1 MQRLVVLHQRPMG
14 ESNWLLNIFSEQDG
28 HQLVLAPRRAGR
40 LALWQL
46 YQGEWRS
53 DKDWPRMTVSDRLSE
68 LKYQRQQLFCCTYLS
83 ELLIQLLPMAD
94 AQPQL
99 FQRFLTL
106 LEAMQTPQ
114 ALEPWLRIF
123 EYQLLQALGFGF
135 DWHQT
140 AEGQPVQSGRSYQF
154 RADVGLLE
162 IDARQS
168 AGTDQTG
175 PAMTASQGLPG
186 QALLEL
192 ADGAFNRRNLAVAK
206 QVLRLALSQHL
217 SKPLVSRQLFAMP

>member
-106 LEAMQTPQ
+106 LWRESGGPLVAPPTR
-114 ALEPWLRIF
+114 E
-123 EYQLLQALGFGF
+123 GFGARLIR
-135 DWHQT
+135 QT
-140 AEGQPVQSGRSYQF
+140 FEAEQGGRARIQFPPEGAHCSLLLALMDEEAVGDGQPADPSPV
-154 RADVGLLE
+154 RA
-162 IDARQS
+162 
-168 AGTDQTG
+168 
-175 PAMTASQGLPG
+175 
-186 QALLEL
+186 
-192 ADGAFNRRNLAVAK
+192 
-206 QVLRLALSQHL
+206 
-217 SKPLVSRQLFAMP
+217 